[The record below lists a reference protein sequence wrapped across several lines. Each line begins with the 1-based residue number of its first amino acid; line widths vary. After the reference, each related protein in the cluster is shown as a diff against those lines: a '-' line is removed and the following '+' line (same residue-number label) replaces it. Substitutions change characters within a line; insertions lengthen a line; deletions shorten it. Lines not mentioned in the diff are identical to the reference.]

1 LSKDDPALNRLI
13 TTLLVEQGFQVTSVV
28 DGEEAYRAIKS
39 KTVDLMVLD
48 LHLPGVNGAELLVL
62 LNAEHRRVPVIVVSS
77 PTQFESANLKRF
89 TNETGGDLGA
99 GPEWNVNSVESNGS
113 RREDSTSNP

>member
-1 LSKDDPALNRLI
+1 MVLVVEDDPALNRLI

-89 TNETGGDLGA
+89 TNVRKQIRKPFRNDEI
-99 GPEWNVNSVESNGS
+99 VQSVRDVLEV
-113 RREDSTSNP
+113 

>member
-1 LSKDDPALNRLI
+1 MVLVVEDDPALNRLI

-39 KTVDLMVLD
+39 NTVDLMVLD

-62 LNAEHRRVPVIVVSS
+62 LNAEHRRLPVIVVSS
-77 PTQFESANLKRF
+77 PTQFEAANLKRF
-89 TNETGGDLGA
+89 TNVRKQIRKPFRNDEI
-99 GPEWNVNSVESNGS
+99 VQSVRDVLEV
-113 RREDSTSNP
+113 